1 MRMKTIPIC
10 IVGALACVSTFLS
23 GCVVMD
29 AFYEQRLQVQ
39 LQTPTPVQLA
49 ILDICNQFPV
59 ENDDLEDA
67 LPRSGE
73 GYVQIANND
82 HVLVWMDYSGDA
94 LWFDIADSLSSFGY
108 ICIREGSSPQTAIH
122 DYDNRVER
130 GEILH
135 IRDNLYYFK

>member
-1 MRMKTIPIC
+1 MRMKAIPIC
-10 IVGALACVSTFLS
+10 IAGALACFSTFLS
-23 GCVVMD
+23 GCVVVD
-29 AFYEQRLQVQ
+29 SVYENRLQVQ
-39 LQTPTPVQLA
+39 LQTPTPIQLA

-59 ENDDLEDA
+59 ENDDLEGD
-67 LPRSGE
+67 LLGSGE
-73 GYVQIANND
+73 GYMQIANND

-94 LWFDIADSLSSFGY
+94 LCFDIADSLSSFGY